1 MFNKNK
7 IDKLIADYK
16 ANFNEQH
23 WKDEKY
29 KWKAVKHFKENWDP
43 DADNFCDMFMEATK
57 EHDNLLQ
64 SGGYWGPRS
73 MISEY
78 CSICSEIDVKQHF
91 DILFNESLDLKTRI
105 NKFMDYFK
113 SDDVIGKVN
122 TVKNKNWKTN
132 QDTRAVSVY
141 LASMYPDKYY
151 FYMESLYSIAKELFD
166 YQQKPGFTDVDK
178 LIKYFEFCDELCS
191 YIKDDNELISM
202 FRSYLTDAEYGDAEL
217 HILAQDILFY
227 HYTSKNSCRYWI
239 YAAGS
244 LSVNWEDDYANG
256 IMAIGWS
263 EMNDLSSYNTKDE
276 IKNRMQEIYGENTSY
291 KNDSLALWQFVNDV
305 KPGDIVFVKKG
316 VSKLL
321 GMGIVTGEY
330 EYHQDYDDFP
340 NIRTVDWKYNKEVDY
355 PGQLPQKTLTD
366 ITTFK
371 DSLKKI
377 TALFETNNA
386 ENVPEVHED
395 SPNTYT
401 KEAFLSEVYM
411 TSQEYEQL
419 TALIRH
425 KKNIILQGAP
435 GVGKTF
441 AAKRLAHSMMGVKD
455 DAKIQMVQFH
465 QSYSYEDFIMGF
477 RPTATGFE
485 LKTGVFYNFCKE
497 AEKDNKND
505 YFFIIDEINRGNLSK
520 IFGELFMLI
529 ENDKRGD
536 TLQLLYTNEKFSV
549 PENVYIIGMM
559 NTADRSLAML
569 DYALRRRFAF
579 FDLRPGFE
587 TDGFQ
592 KYQEELHNV
601 KFDKLIEQIKALN
614 TKIAEDDSL
623 GDGFCIGHSYF
634 CNLKADTIDDSRL
647 SEIVEYELI
656 PLLKEYWFDEPKNVE
671 NWSGKLR
678 SAVK

>member
-29 KWKAVKHFKENWDP
+29 KWKTAKHFQIYWKPNT
-43 DADNFCDMFMEATK
+43 DNFCNMFMEATK
-57 EHDNLLQ
+57 EHYNLLGA
-64 SGGYWGPRS
+64 GGFWQPRN
-73 MISEY
+73 MISEF
-78 CSICSEIDVKQHF
+78 CKICSEKDVMRQFEMLF
-91 DILFNESLDLKTRI
+91 DESLDLRTRI
-105 NKFMDYFK
+105 SDFMNYFK

-122 TVKNKNWKTN
+122 TAKNKNWKTN

-141 LASMYPDKYY
+141 LASMFPDKYY
-151 FYMESLYSIAKELFD
+151 FYMENLYSIAKELFD

-217 HILAQDILFY
+217 HILTQDILFY

-256 IMAIGWS
+256 IMAIGWP

-366 ITTFK
+366 ITSFK
-371 DSLKKI
+371 DTVKKI
-377 TALFETNNA
+377 TALIETNNA
-386 ENVPEVHED
+386 ENVPEVHEG

-401 KEAFLSEVYM
+401 KEVFLSEVYM

-579 FDLRPGFE
+579 FELRPGF
-587 TDGFQ
+587 DAKGFQ
-592 KYQEELHNV
+592 NYQSDLNNEQFN
-601 KFDKLIEQIKALN
+601 KLINCVIELNKDIIK
-614 TKIAEDDSL
+614 DDSL

>member
-16 ANFNEQH
+16 ANLNEQH

-29 KWKAVKHFKENWDP
+29 KWEAVKHFKENWNP
-43 DADNFCDMFMEATK
+43 DTDNFCDMFMEATK
-57 EHDNLLQ
+57 EHYNLLGA
-64 SGGYWGPRS
+64 GGFWQPRN
-73 MISEY
+73 MILEY
-78 CSICSEIDVKQHF
+78 CNICSENDVKQQFEMLF
-91 DILFNESLDLKTRI
+91 DESLDLRTRI
-105 NKFMDYFK
+105 TDFMNYFK

-122 TVKNKNWKTN
+122 DVKKKNWKTN

-141 LASMYPDKYY
+141 LASKYPDKYY

-178 LIKYFEFCDELCS
+178 LIKYFDFCDELCS

-202 FRSYLTDAEYGDAEL
+202 FRYYLTDAEYGDAEL
-217 HILAQDILFY
+217 HILTQDILFY

-244 LSVNWEDDYANG
+244 LSVNWEDDCANG

-276 IKNRMQEIYGENTSY
+276 IKNRMHEIYGENSSY

-305 KPGDIVFVKKG
+305 KPGDIVYVKKG

-330 EYHQDYDDFP
+330 EYRQEKGEFP
-340 NIRTVDWKYNKEVDY
+340 HIHTVEWTYNKEVDY

-371 DSLKKI
+371 DTVKKI

-386 ENVPEVHED
+386 ENVPEVHEE

-411 TSQEYEQL
+411 TSQEYDRLE
-419 TALIRH
+419 ALLRH

-441 AAKRLAHSMMGVKD
+441 AAKRLAYSMMGVKD
-455 DAKIQMVQFH
+455 DTRIQMVQFH

-485 LKTGVFYNFCKE
+485 LKKGAFYNFCKE
-497 AEKDNKND
+497 AEKDNHND

-529 ENDKRGD
+529 ENDKRGE
-536 TLQLLYTNEKFSV
+536 TLQLLYTNENFSV

-579 FDLRPGFE
+579 FELRPGFE

-592 KYQEELHNV
+592 RYQKNLKNE
-601 KFDKLIEQIKALN
+601 KFNMLINCVIDLNKDIIK
-614 TKIAEDDSL
+614 DDSL
-623 GDGFCIGHSYF
+623 GEGFCIGHSYF
-634 CNLKADTIDDSRL
+634 CNLESDTLDDSRL
-647 SEIVEYELI
+647 SEMVEYELI

-671 NWSGKLR
+671 NWSGQLR